1 MSVRRKAALRALFWL
16 VAAAAAAQTP
26 TVRVTTRLVDVSVI
40 ARDAKGPVADLAAD
54 DFAVFDNGVERK
66 IAFFSIQKV
75 EPPPKRLAPPSP
87 HVFTNRADL
96 RTDAASRLT
105 VILIDGLNTEFESQ
119 AAARQQLLKFIHEI
133 QPRDRMAIYAMGDR
147 LRKIQD
153 FTNDIDQLAAAVEH
167 YTPNLR
173 LSPDSPAP
181 LGVRSAGGEY
191 AAAADATIK
200 ATMDYYRALS
210 THDLV
215 KDLADEMA
223 RIPGRKSLIWLSSGF
238 PLEYRVPGPGREEP
252 VRFDPVTN
260 RLGRALAKGDLA
272 VYPVD
277 TRGLSLSGGASEQE
291 RHYGMDLI
299 ARLTGGRAFYD
310 RNDTAGEI
318 REAIDDARVTYTL
331 GFYPDS
337 AGQDGNYHRLQ
348 IEVRRKGIDL
358 QYRGGYLAADAQIP
372 ASERDG
378 RTEIR
383 DALWSPIDATGIAV
397 TVRLEKPDPKH
408 SEGLRM
414 TIAIPG
420 RDLSLEPQGGGW
432 LGTLDLVVAQR
443 AADGRDLMT
452 VGEAVQV
459 NPNRQRYET
468 LLRDGLLL
476 RREIRL
482 APGASRL
489 RVVVYDRGSGR
500 LGSLDFPAAAPL

>member
-1 MSVRRKAALRALFWL
+1 MRILFWFM
-16 VAAAAAAQTP
+16 AAAAAAQTP

-40 ARDAKGPVADLAAD
+40 ARDANGPVADLAAD
-54 DFAVFDNGVERK
+54 DFAVFDNGAERK
-66 IAFFSIQKV
+66 IAFFSVHKV
-75 EPPPKRLAPPSP
+75 EPPPKRLAPPNP
-87 HVFTNRADL
+87 NIFTNRSDI

-119 AAARQQLLKFIHEI
+119 AQARQQLLKFVREI
-133 QPRDRMAIYAMGDR
+133 RPRDRMAIYAMGDR

-153 FTNDIDQLAAAVEH
+153 FTNDIDQLTAAVEH

-173 LSPDSPAP
+173 LAPDSESPAAT
-181 LGVRSAGGEY
+181 LGTAGAY
-191 AAAADATIK
+191 TAAADATVK
-200 ATMDYYRALS
+200 SMMAYYRALA
-210 THDLV
+210 THDLM
-215 KDLADEMA
+215 KELADEMA

-252 VRFDPVTN
+252 IRFDPVTN

-277 TRGLSLSGGASEQE
+277 ARGLSVSGGAGEQE

-299 ARLTGGRAFYD
+299 AELTGGRAFYD
-310 RNDTAGEI
+310 RNDTAGAI
-318 REAIDDARVTYTL
+318 REAMGDAQVSYTL

-348 IEVRRKGIDL
+348 IEVRRKGVDL
-358 QYRGGYLAADAQIP
+358 QYRKGYLAADAQIP
-372 ASERDG
+372 QADRDG
-378 RTEIR
+378 RAEIR
-383 DALWSPIDATGIAV
+383 DALWSPVDSTGITV
-397 TVRLEKPDPKH
+397 TVRLEKPDPKQP
-408 SEGLRM
+408 EGLRL
-414 TIAIPG
+414 TIAIPA
-420 RDLSLEPQGGGW
+420 RELSLEPQGGGW
-432 LGTLDLVVAQR
+432 LGTLDLVLAQR
-443 AADGRDLMT
+443 AADGRDLLT

-468 LLRDGLLL
+468 LLREGLLM

-482 APGASRL
+482 ALGAARV

-500 LGSLDFPAAAPL
+500 LGSLDLPAR